1 MLITKNSVKD
11 RKSKIQTHYSIENME
26 EKSVAK
32 KALNGLYF
40 LDPKIIAYCFYL
52 NFKVKYDPKYA
63 LVVKSVSQLYISA
76 LNRHHSYRQV
86 RFAP

>member
-11 RKSKIQTHYSIENME
+11 RKSKNQTHYSIENME

-52 NFKVKYDPKYA
+52 NFG
-63 LVVKSVSQLYISA
+63 
-76 LNRHHSYRQV
+76 
-86 RFAP
+86 